1 MLIEDKLSP
10 AQLRSIYSELTG
22 DWSVNDNIKCQEID
36 EHMHTT
42 IKTVDLGILRD
53 LRINNSRKAKFDN
66 FRDVRSKKTEELQ
79 AFTVNDPSHAE
90 AENGEVI
97 NNVALAISVRVLY
110 EQCVEAA
117 KASHILDENI
127 PSRSWF
133 RFQFWPKNPYTH
145 AALNYT
151 GQLKVRYMVQQRA
164 IPKNHVGDHYCV
176 CLYKYVRDMAVT
188 FNKHVALVSRGD
200 KNKIKVGEPDCP
212 ISAINC
218 GHQVPAA
225 NGHLWNL
232 LITTFLN

>member
-53 LRINNSRKAKFDN
+53 LQINNSRKAKFDN
-66 FRDVRSKKTEELQ
+66 FRDIRSKKTEELQ

-97 NNVALAISVRVLY
+97 NNMALTISVRVLY
-110 EQCVEAA
+110 GQCVEAA
-117 KASHILDENI
+117 KASHILDEKI

-133 RFQFWPKNPYTH
+133 RLQFWPKNPYTH

-151 GQLKVRYMVQQRA
+151 GQLKV
-164 IPKNHVGDHYCV
+164 
-176 CLYKYVRDMAVT
+176 
-188 FNKHVALVSRGD
+188 
-200 KNKIKVGEPDCP
+200 
-212 ISAINC
+212 
-218 GHQVPAA
+218 
-225 NGHLWNL
+225 
-232 LITTFLN
+232 